1 MVATEIEDRGGA
13 ERADGARASLESS
26 PLSGLEQLHYAERDG
41 VGLITIDRPAVHNAI
56 SLATMAEL
64 DRVLSWLETS
74 SAVGAVVLTGAGERI
89 FVSGGDLK
97 DFAQLET
104 HEAAAE
110 MSRRMQSLMA
120 RFEKLPIPVIGA
132 INGDCLG
139 GGCEVALAA
148 DIRVVSDG
156 SHFGFKQ
163 VALGITPAWG
173 GRRRLVRLVG
183 RSKALTLLLSGDLLD
198 AHEAHRIGLAD
209 KVVPSGHALAAAIE
223 LAQQIA
229 ANPPLAVRAIKRAVN
244 YDSATSDAE
253 GIAFEANLFA
263 ETWISND
270 HQEALAARKEK
281 RSAKFT
287 GN

>member
-1 MVATEIEDRGGA
+1 VAEEIEDS
-13 ERADGARASLESS
+13 DGPESEHYTDASGELC
-26 PLSGLEQLHYAERDG
+26 PVGGLEHLHYIERDA

-64 DRVLSWLETS
+64 DRVLSWLETGS
-74 SAVGAVVLTGAGERI
+74 RVGAVVLTAAGDRT

-104 HEAAAE
+104 HEAAAA

-120 RFEKLPIPVIGA
+120 RFEMLRIPVIGA

-148 DIRVVSDG
+148 DIRVVSDA

-173 GRRRLVRLVG
+173 GRRRLLRLIG
-183 RSKALTLLLSGDLLD
+183 RAKALMLLLSGALLD
-198 AHEAHRIGLAD
+198 AREAERIGLAD
-209 KVVPSGHALAAAIE
+209 KVAPRGHVLAAAVE
-223 LAQQIA
+223 LARQVA

-244 YDSATSDAE
+244 YDCATADGEA
-253 GIAFEANLFA
+253 IAFEADLFA
-263 ETWISND
+263 DTWISTD

-281 RSAKFT
+281 RPPRFT
-287 GN
+287 GS

>member
-1 MVATEIEDRGGA
+1 VAEEIQDGGGPDNEFEA
-13 ERADGARASLESS
+13 GAQAQAA
-26 PLSGLEQLHYAERDG
+26 PVSGLNHLHYVERDG
-41 VGLITIDRPAVHNAI
+41 VGVLTIDRPAVHNAI

-64 DRVLSWLETS
+64 DRVLSWLENS
-74 SAVGAVVLTGAGERI
+74 SKVGAVVMTGAGERI

-104 HEAAAE
+104 HEAAAA

-120 RFEKLPIPVIGA
+120 RFEMLPVPVIGA

-148 DIRVVSDG
+148 DIRVVGDG
-156 SHFGFKQ
+156 AHFGFKQ

-183 RSKALTLLLSGDLLD
+183 RAKALTLLLSGDLLD
-198 AHEAHRIGLAD
+198 ARQAERIGLAD
-209 KVVPSGHALAAAIE
+209 KVVPRGEELAAAIE
-223 LAQQIA
+223 LAHQIA

-244 YDSATSDAE
+244 YDSATGGDE
-253 GIAFEANLFA
+253 VMAFEADLFA
-263 ETWISND
+263 ETWISGD
-270 HQEALAARKEK
+270 HQEALAARREK
-281 RSAKFT
+281 RTPKFK
-287 GN
+287 GS

>member
-1 MVATEIEDRGGA
+1 LADL
-13 ERADGARASLESS
+13 ER
-26 PLSGLEQLHYAERDG
+26 
-41 VGLITIDRPAVHNAI
+41 VI
-56 SLATMAEL
+56 
-64 DRVLSWLETS
+64 SWLENDST
-74 SAVGAVVLTGAGERI
+74 AGAVVLTGAGERV

-97 DFAQLET
+97 DFAQIET
-104 HEAAAE
+104 HEAAAA

-120 RFEKLPIPVIGA
+120 RFERLPVPVIGA

-183 RSKALTLLLSGDLLD
+183 RAKALTLLLSGELLD
-198 AHEAHRIGLAD
+198 AREAERIGLAD
-209 KVVPSGHALAAAIE
+209 KVVPRGHALRAAIE

-229 ANPPLAVRAIKRAVN
+229 CNPPLAVRAIKRAVN
-244 YDSATSDAE
+244 YDCATSNDEVA
-253 GIAFEANLFA
+253 AFEADLFA
-263 ETWISND
+263 ETWVSSD
-270 HQEALAARKEK
+270 HQEALAARREK
-281 RSAKFT
+281 RTPQFKGS
-287 GN
+287 

>member
-1 MVATEIEDRGGA
+1 VSEEVDEGKRVQH
-13 ERADGARASLESS
+13 RFNS
-26 PLSGLEQLHYAERDG
+26 PEVSPVSGLEHLHYVEHER
-41 VGLITIDRPAVHNAI
+41 VGLITIDRPEVHNAI

-64 DRVLSWLETS
+64 DRVLTWLETNS
-74 SAVGAVVLTGAGERI
+74 GVAAVVLTGGGDRT

-104 HEAAAE
+104 HEAAAS

-120 RFEKLPIPVIGA
+120 RIEMLPIPVIGA

-173 GRRRLVRLVG
+173 GRRRLVRLIG
-183 RSKALTLLLSGDLLD
+183 RAKALLLLLTGELLN
-198 AHEAHRIGLAD
+198 AREAERIGLAD
-209 KVVPSGHALAAAIE
+209 KIAPQGEVLDSALK
-223 LAQQIA
+223 LAGQIA
-229 ANPPLAVRAIKRAVN
+229 ANPPMAVKAIKRAVN
-244 YDSATSDAE
+244 FDCATSEAE
-253 GIAFEANLFA
+253 AIAFEADLFA
-263 ETWISND
+263 KTWISRD
-270 HQEALAARKEK
+270 HEEALAARREK
-281 RSAKFT
+281 RVPKFT
-287 GN
+287 GS

>member
-1 MVATEIEDRGGA
+1 VADEIQDRDGPDNEPATFVSTEIH
-13 ERADGARASLESS
+13 
-26 PLSGLEQLHYAERDG
+26 PVTGLGHLHYVERDL

-56 SLATMAEL
+56 SLATMVEL
-64 DRVLSWLETS
+64 DHVLSWLETKS
-74 SAVGAVVLTGAGERI
+74 TVGAVVLTGAGERT

-104 HEAAAE
+104 HEAAAA
-110 MSRRMQSLMA
+110 MSQRMQSLMA
-120 RFEKLPIPVIGA
+120 RFEMLPIPVIGA

-183 RSKALTLLLSGDLLD
+183 RAKALMLLLSGELLD
-198 AHEAHRIGLAD
+198 AHAAERIGLAD
-209 KVVPSGHALAAAIE
+209 KVVPRGHALAAAFE

-229 ANPPLAVRAIKRAVN
+229 ANPPKAVRAIKHAVN
-244 YDSATSDAE
+244 YDSATSGAE
-253 GIAFEANLFA
+253 SIAFEADLFA
-263 ETWISND
+263 ETWISKD
-270 HQEALAARKEK
+270 HQEALAARQEK
-281 RSAKFT
+281 RLPKFI
-287 GN
+287 GR

>member
-1 MVATEIEDRGGA
+1 
-13 ERADGARASLESS
+13 
-26 PLSGLEQLHYAERDG
+26 

-56 SLATMAEL
+56 SLVTMDEL

-74 SAVGAVVLTGAGERI
+74 ARVGAVVLTGAGDRI

-104 HEAAAE
+104 HVAAAA
-110 MSRRMQSLMA
+110 MSRKMQSLMA
-120 RFEKLPIPVIGA
+120 RFEMLPIPVIGA

-148 DIRVVSDG
+148 DIRVVSEA

-173 GRRRLVRLVG
+173 GRRRLVRLIG
-183 RSKALTLLLSGDLLD
+183 RAKALMLLLSGDLLD
-198 AHEAHRIGLAD
+198 AREAERMGLAD
-209 KVVPSGHALAAAIE
+209 RVAPRGHAPGAAIE
-223 LAQQIA
+223 LARQIA

-244 YDSATSDAE
+244 YDCATSDAE
-253 GIAFEANLFA
+253 AIEFEADLFA
-263 ETWISND
+263 ETWISSD
-270 HQEALAARKEK
+270 HQEALAARSEK
-281 RSAKFT
+281 RPPKFS
-287 GN
+287 GR

>member
-1 MVATEIEDRGGA
+1 VAEKIEGNGQEHKATDSPGSAPVG
-13 ERADGARASLESS
+13 SLDH
-26 PLSGLEQLHYAERDG
+26 LHYVERDG

-64 DRVLSWLETS
+64 DRVLNWLETDS
-74 SAVGAVVLTGAGERI
+74 RVGAVVITGSGERT

-104 HEAAAE
+104 HAAAAA
-110 MSRRMQSLMA
+110 MSRRMQSLMG
-120 RFEKLPIPVIGA
+120 RLEMLPIPVIGA

-148 DIRVVSDG
+148 DIRVVSEG

-183 RSKALTLLLSGDLLD
+183 RAKALMLLLSGDLLD
-198 AHEAHRIGLAD
+198 TQEAQRIGLAD
-209 KVVPSGHALAAAIE
+209 RVVQRSQVLAAALE
-223 LAQQIA
+223 LARQIA

-244 YDSATSDAE
+244 YDCASADDAL
-253 GIAFEANLFA
+253 AFEADLFA
-263 ETWISND
+263 ETWVSSD
-270 HQEALAARKEK
+270 HEEALTARKEK
-281 RSAKFT
+281 RSPRFT
-287 GN
+287 GA

>member
-1 MVATEIEDRGGA
+1 VGIENKDVASGVESLPVS
-13 ERADGARASLESS
+13 SLEH
-26 PLSGLEQLHYAERDG
+26 LHYVEQDG

-64 DRVLSWLETS
+64 DRVLRWLETNS
-74 SAVGAVVLTGAGERI
+74 SARTVVLTGAGDRT

-97 DFAQLET
+97 DFERLET
-104 HEAAAE
+104 QGAAAA
-110 MSRRMQSLMA
+110 MSRRMQLLLA
-120 RFEKLPIPVIGA
+120 RFEALPQPVIGA

-148 DIRVVSDG
+148 DIRVVSES

-183 RSKALTLLLSGDLLD
+183 RSKALMLLLSGELLD
-198 AHEAHRIGLAD
+198 AHEAERIGLAD
-209 KVVPSGHALAAAIE
+209 KVIPRGDMLTVALE
-223 LAQQIA
+223 LARQIA
-229 ANPPLAVRAIKRAVN
+229 AHPPMAVRAIKRAVN
-244 YDSATSDAE
+244 YDCASSDAE
-253 GIAFEANLFA
+253 AMAFEADLFA
-263 ETWISND
+263 TTWVSND

-281 RSAKFT
+281 RKPKFK
-287 GN
+287 GD